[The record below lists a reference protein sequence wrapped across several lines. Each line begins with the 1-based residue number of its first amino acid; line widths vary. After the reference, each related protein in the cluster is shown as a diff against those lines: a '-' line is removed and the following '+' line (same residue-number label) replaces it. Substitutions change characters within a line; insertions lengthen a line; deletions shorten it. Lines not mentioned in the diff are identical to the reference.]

1 MVGYWQI
8 CRRNGYD
15 ICFDGIT
22 QLPVLLLKEM
32 REIGKVKRSYT
43 HTHTHGTQ
51 RRTGGIFLPLKR
63 WFDRAS
69 CHVRVFRYVRNLA
82 AAGLVG
88 SVCFIDWT
96 PDPVTV
102 LVGIT
107 VMHLMI

>member
-1 MVGYWQI
+1 MFRWNNTAASTSAQRDEGNW
-8 CRRNGYD
+8 G
-15 ICFDGIT
+15 GKEIT
-22 QLPVLLLKEM
+22 
-32 REIGKVKRSYT
+32 R
-43 HTHTHGTQ
+43 THTHGTQ

-69 CHVRVFRYVRNLA
+69 CHVRVFRSVRNLA